1 MMLETTKELTEQLA
15 TRKGVTM
22 VSVLPHEEFKIMTGQ
37 EEIVLT
43 GPAVI
48 LINQD

>member
-1 MMLETTKELTEQLA
+1 MPSTKKLTDELAQ
-15 TRKGVTM
+15 RKGVQ
-22 VSVLPHEEFKIMTGQ
+22 SLIAEPYEQIKITVGQ
-37 EEIVLT
+37 KEIVLT

>member
-1 MMLETTKELTEQLA
+1 MQSTKELTDEL
-15 TRKGVTM
+15 TKREGVKT
-22 VSVLPHEEFKIMTGQ
+22 LIAEPYEKIKITVGQ
-37 EEIVLT
+37 KEMVLT